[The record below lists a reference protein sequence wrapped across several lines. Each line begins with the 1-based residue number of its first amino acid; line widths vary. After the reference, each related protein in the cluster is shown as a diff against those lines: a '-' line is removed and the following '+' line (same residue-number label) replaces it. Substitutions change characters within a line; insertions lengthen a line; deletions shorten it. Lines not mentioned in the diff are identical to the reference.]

1 MTKIAVFPGTFD
13 PITVG
18 HQNLIQRAAQIFDQV
33 IVAVAENVSKNPL
46 FNLEERLALAQN
58 SLSKETN
65 VTVQGFN
72 GLLVDFLREH
82 NAKIVVRGM
91 RIAADFAY
99 ELQLSS
105 MNKNLDPT
113 IETIFLAPL
122 DKYAYI
128 SSSLVKEIARL
139 NGNVNN
145 FVSHEVALAL
155 KSAKWH

>member
-13 PITVG
+13 PITIG

-33 IVAVAENVSKNPL
+33 IVAVAENVAKKPL
-46 FNLEERLALAQN
+46 FNLEQRVTLVKNA
-58 SLSKETN
+58 LSKEAN

-72 GLLVDFLREH
+72 SLLVDFLREH

-91 RIAADFAY
+91 RIAADFEY

-113 IETIFLAPL
+113 IETMFLAPL

-128 SSSLVKEIARL
+128 SSSLVKEISRL
-139 NGNVNN
+139 NGDVSN
-145 FVSHEVALAL
+145 FVSHEVVLAL

>member
-13 PITVG
+13 PITIG

-33 IVAVAENVSKNPL
+33 IVAVAENVAKKPL
-46 FNLEERLALAQN
+46 FNLEQRVTLVKNA
-58 SLSKETN
+58 LSKEAN

-72 GLLVDFLREH
+72 SLLVDFLREH

-91 RIAADFAY
+91 RIAADFEY

-113 IETIFLAPL
+113 IETMFLAPL

-128 SSSLVKEIARL
+128 SSSLVKEISRL
-139 NGNVNN
+139 NGDVSN
-145 FVSHEVALAL
+145 FVRHEVVLAL